1 MYGKNYRELGRSVV
15 TEEKKI
21 VFISYRNRYPDAEW
35 AEECA
40 DIVRKTYGLDI
51 WFDKKDACLPEGS
64 PAPEIARC
72 VEEGLDVASA
82 LLGVIS
88 PQTFTSPWP
97 PYEIGGARG
106 HQRFVEPFQDWSG
119 RFPDQSPNPLIAHLV
134 TSGNNPEFI
143 SLGTPLQGL
152 DDVKKWADTVSEIF
166 GTIKRG
172 SSGNWLLQKA
182 YRLQEARGLR
192 K

>member
-1 MYGKNYRELGRSVV
+1 MHGKNFSESRSLD
-15 TEEKKI
+15 TSTAKI
-21 VFISYRNRYPDAEW
+21 VFISYRNRFPDAEW

-106 HQRFVEPFQDWSG
+106 RQRFVEPFQDWSG
-119 RFPDQSPNPLIAHLV
+119 RFPNLAPNPLIAHLV

-143 SLGTPLQGL
+143 SLGTPLQDL
-152 DDVKKWADTVSEIF
+152 DDVKKWADTVSKIF
-166 GTIKRG
+166 ATINESSSG
-172 SSGNWLLQKA
+172 SSLLQKA
-182 YRLQEARGLR
+182 YRLQEAHGLR

>member
-72 VEEGLDVASA
+72 VEKGLDVASA

-88 PQTFTSPWP
+88 PQTFSSPWP

-106 HQRFVEPFQDWSG
+106 RQRFVEPFQDWSG

-143 SLGTPLQGL
+143 SLGTPLQDL
-152 DDVKKWADTVSEIF
+152 DDVKKWADTVSKIF
-166 GTIKRG
+166 DMINES
-172 SSGNWLLQKA
+172 SSGSLLLKKA
-182 YRLQEARGLR
+182 YRLQEAHGLR